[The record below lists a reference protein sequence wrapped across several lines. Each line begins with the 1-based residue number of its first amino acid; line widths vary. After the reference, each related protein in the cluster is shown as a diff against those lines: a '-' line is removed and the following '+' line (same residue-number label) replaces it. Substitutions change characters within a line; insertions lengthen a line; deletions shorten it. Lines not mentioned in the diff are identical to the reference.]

1 MTRATSVRHIDVPDR
16 CAEVP
21 DAAAPMAAA
30 ADRQVD
36 TAPHLQRGN
45 AGVLDPHFQPPTQIE
60 GVGAVRLI

>member
-1 MTRATSVRHIDVPDR
+1 VPR
-16 CAEVP
+16 CP
-21 DAAAPMAAA
+21 GAAAQMAAA

-45 AGVLDPHFQPPTQIE
+45 TGVLDPHFQPPTQIE